1 MTKSR
6 LETPD
11 WSESDNCKLCNRYL
25 IFVIYRDIEF
35 EIVKQMKKEEK

>member
-11 WSESDNCKLCNRYL
+11 WSESDNCQLWNMYVL
-25 IFVIYRDIEF
+25 YVYNLLGYD
-35 EIVKQMKKEEK
+35 